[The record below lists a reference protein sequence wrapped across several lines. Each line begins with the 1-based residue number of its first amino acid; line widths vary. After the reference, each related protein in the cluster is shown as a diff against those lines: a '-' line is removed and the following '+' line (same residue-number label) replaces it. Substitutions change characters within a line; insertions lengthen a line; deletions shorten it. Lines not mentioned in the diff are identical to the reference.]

1 MVTLLHI
8 TIVWHNTALPHTD
21 TDMHTQSVSFLF
33 LFLFF
38 KGFDFQ
44 NKQNLEKADSP
55 CPKFCSIFCHT
66 TLKKKKLMKS
76 S

>member
-1 MVTLLHI
+1 MVILLHI

-21 TDMHTQSVSFLF
+21 TDMHTQSLSFLF

-44 NKQNLEKADSP
+44 NKAE
-55 CPKFCSIFCHT
+55 FREGR
-66 TLKKKKLMKS
+66 
-76 S
+76 